1 MAESED
7 SSASPDSTTRE
18 RLGFVHG
25 EDVLLQHK
33 DGKYYLGTIVEV
45 QTFIYLFIFF
55 FILFLFVNE
64 RFFHQKIN
72 INTKINLFNIR
83 NCCCKILISI
93 FLNVHSLIK
102 Y

>member
-45 QTFIYLFIFF
+45 CKNIYY
-55 FILFLFVNE
+55 ILQKKQHFV
-64 RFFHQKIN
+64 
-72 INTKINLFNIR
+72 
-83 NCCCKILISI
+83 
-93 FLNVHSLIK
+93 
-102 Y
+102 

>member
-7 SSASPDSTTRE
+7 SASPDSTTKE

-45 QTFIYLFIFF
+45 RMA
-55 FILFLFVNE
+55 N
-64 RFFHQKIN
+64 
-72 INTKINLFNIR
+72 
-83 NCCCKILISI
+83 
-93 FLNVHSLIK
+93 
-102 Y
+102 

>member
-1 MAESED
+1 MAESEE

-45 QTFIYLFIFF
+45 RNIYTSQL
-55 FILFLFVNE
+55 
-64 RFFHQKIN
+64 
-72 INTKINLFNIR
+72 
-83 NCCCKILISI
+83 LIPI
-93 FLNVHSLIK
+93 
-102 Y
+102 